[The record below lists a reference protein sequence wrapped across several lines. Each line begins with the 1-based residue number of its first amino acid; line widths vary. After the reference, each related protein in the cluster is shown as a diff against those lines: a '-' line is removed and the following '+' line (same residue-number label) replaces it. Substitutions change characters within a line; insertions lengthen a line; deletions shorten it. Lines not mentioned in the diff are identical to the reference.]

1 MRLCVS
7 PWATLDA
14 VNGRWMIPGAT
25 PLSAARPPPQQQ
37 GGGGGGSGL
46 QRFLSSVWSRDGG
59 DKHSKRPRALA
70 ALSVVSVY
78 LLAALV
84 GYAALRGGGMSGDV
98 GR

>member
-1 MRLCVS
+1 M
-7 PWATLDA
+7 
-14 VNGRWMIPGAT
+14 
-25 PLSAARPPPQQQ
+25 
-37 GGGGGGSGL
+37 
-46 QRFLSSVWSRDGG
+46 QRFLSSVWSRDGGG